1 MAARPVT
8 APTRPAGGSGDTRW
22 RRATAAVMPAR
33 GGDGADDDAAPLTER
48 GWRAS
53 VIGLHLAMGVVLGL
67 AVVSV
72 LVDPPPADRFRIA
85 LGALVVLAATY
96 LARGA
101 RALARDDP
109 GGAVIYLI
117 VLVLTIGVVSWA
129 APGVLFLLFL
139 AYPQIWFLVE
149 STRPG
154 VIWTCLLAASSG
166 IGLTLAAVQ
175 RNETPWSAVT
185 SSGIGLL
192 FSVLMGTWIARVL
205 AQSRQRAELIAELE
219 ASRAEVAR
227 LHHDQGVTQERERMA
242 REIHDTLAQGYT
254 SIVMLAQTALGQL
267 ADRPDTA
274 RERVELIEEVAR
286 ENLAEA
292 RRVVAAF
299 TPPSLDGS
307 TLIEAL
313 ARLAARFERE
323 TGIAVTVDLPPAAVV
338 DRDREV
344 VLLRAAQEAL
354 TNVRRHAA
362 ARAVRLSLTDGSE
375 VALAVVDDGVG
386 FDPAR
391 VGTGLAG
398 LHSRVVQGG
407 GTVRVDSAPGRG
419 TAVTVTVPAAH
430 QAGPR

>member
-1 MAARPVT
+1 MTVGRDD
-8 APTRPAGGSGDTRW
+8 PADTRW
-22 RRATAAVMPAR
+22 GRAAAAVRPAR
-33 GGDGADDDAAPLTER
+33 GGDGTIDGGAPLTAR

-53 VIGLHLAMGVVLGL
+53 VIGLHLAMAVVVALALVTVLLDRPPTDRLWVALAALTVLGL
-67 AVVSV
+67 AY
-72 LVDPPPADRFRIA
+72 LGQGARAIA
-85 LGALVVLAATY
+85 HDNPRGALVY
-96 LARGA
+96 LT
-101 RALARDDP
+101 
-109 GGAVIYLI
+109 
-117 VLVLTIGVVSWA
+117 VLVLAVGLISWS
-129 APGVLFLLFL
+129 APGALFLLFL
-139 AYPQIWFLVE
+139 AYPQVWFLVE
-149 STRPG
+149 DTRPG
-154 VIWTCLLAASSG
+154 VIWTCLLAVSSG
-166 IGLTLAAVQ
+166 AGLTLAAVG
-175 RNETPWSAVT
+175 RDGTPWSAVT

-205 AQSRQRAELIAELE
+205 AQSRQRAELIAQLE

-267 ADRPDTA
+267 TARPDSA

-323 TGIAVTVDLPPAAVV
+323 TGITVTTALPPAAVV

-362 ARAVRLSLTDGSE
+362 AHHVRLTLTDGDAVS
-375 VALAVVDDGVG
+375 LAVTDDGVG
-386 FDPAR
+386 FDATTT
-391 VGTGLAG
+391 GTGLAG
-398 LHSRVVQGG
+398 LRSRVGQGDG
-407 GTVRVDSAPGRG
+407 AVDVHSVPGVGT
-419 TAVTVTVPAAH
+419 TVTVTVPRAVVL
-430 QAGPR
+430 R

>member
-1 MAARPVT
+1 MT
-8 APTRPAGGSGDTRW
+8 APTDPTGEPGDTRW
-22 RRATAAVMPAR
+22 GRAARAMMPAR
-33 GGDGADDDAAPLTER
+33 GGGDGITDGGAPLTEH

-67 AVVSV
+67 ALVTV
-72 LVDPPPADRFRIA
+72 LLESPPGNRSWLA
-85 LGALVVLAATY
+85 LGALAVLGAAY
-96 LARGA
+96 LIRGA
-101 RALARDDP
+101 RAISGDDP
-109 GGAVIYLI
+109 NGALIYLSVLI
-117 VLVLTIGVVSWA
+117 VITGVVAWT
-129 APGVLFLLFL
+129 APGALFLLFL

-149 STRPG
+149 SSKPG

-166 IGLTLAAVQ
+166 IGLTVAAVQ
-175 RNETPWSAVT
+175 QDVTPWSAVT
-185 SSGIGLL
+185 SSGIGLV

-227 LHHDQGVTQERERMA
+227 LHHDQGVAQERERMA

-254 SIVMLAQTALGQL
+254 SIVMLAQTALGQID
-267 ADRPDTA
+267 DRPDVA
-274 RERVELIEEVAR
+274 RERIELVEEVAR

-313 ARLAARFERE
+313 AGLAARFERE
-323 TGIAVTVDLPPAAVV
+323 TGIAVTADLPPAAVV

-362 ARAVRLSLTDGSE
+362 ATTVKLSLTDGQDVS
-375 VALAVVDDGVG
+375 LAVTDDGVG
-386 FDPAR
+386 FDATTA
-391 VGTGLAG
+391 GTGLAG
-398 LHSRVVQGG
+398 LRSRVVQGD
-407 GTVRVDSAPGRG
+407 GTVQVHSRPGAG
-419 TAVTVTVPAAH
+419 TTVIVTVPAA
-430 QAGPR
+430 QPTSTPCR